1 MDYFK
6 ILIIAIRLALGGLFI
21 YGGLAKFQ
29 AKPPEPKKQEIVQQ
43 SDADK
48 TSVSTKKEIAP
59 EVNKIRSFIGGLK
72 QSGYFW
78 AFLGICEIA
87 CGLLLLSQ
95 YFSLLGAVMLVPL
108 TLNIFLFHIFLTPD
122 DVGENLMT
130 ALYLIANLTL
140 IFYDYPRL
148 KAAFFNHSPIKLTT
162 QS

>member
-1 MDYFK
+1 MNYFK

-43 SDADK
+43 HDANLAP
-48 TSVSTKKEIAP
+48 SSSPAEITP
-59 EVNKIRSFIGGLK
+59 EVSKIRAFIGGLK
-72 QSGYFW
+72 QAGYFW
-78 AFLGICEIA
+78 AFLGICEII

-95 YFSLLGAVMLVPL
+95 YFSLLGAVMLIPL

-122 DVGENLMT
+122 DVTENLLT
-130 ALYLIANLTL
+130 GLYLVGNLIL

-148 KAAFFNHSPIKLTT
+148 KTAFFNHSPIKLTT
-162 QS
+162 